1 MRRFT
6 ITVEETWEAVHEVM
20 AETVEE
26 ALAMVDAD
34 KVNILTS
41 EEVSMES
48 RKVTH
53 ILEEE
58 ID

>member
-48 RKVTH
+48 RRVTH